1 MELSIFLVLKRV
13 SCVDIKIRESNISE
27 FWNSRYESFKFGM
40 VSAME
45 EVDLKRKEVRERLV
59 VLWWRAKGR
68 GKKR

>member
-1 MELSIFLVLKRV
+1 
-13 SCVDIKIRESNISE
+13 
-27 FWNSRYESFKFGM
+27 
-40 VSAME
+40 ME